1 MEAREWLLRRDEMVE
16 APRRQT
22 CTSRTNSGGSQS
34 NPSRATSACASQIV
48 APIGAP
54 VPSSDDENAK
64 KRNRLARVFDD
75 GDSGVV
81 ARDVDRG
88 GELGGEKRARQ
99 RRVGAEESIP
109 SVAFGVTQLT
119 RAQDPRLHRHSPLV
133 GLPFGV
139 KGQSG

>member
-1 MEAREWLLRRDEMVE
+1 MAAESRRDG
-16 APRRQT
+16 RSST
-22 CTSRTNSGGSQS
+22 TSDPAERTSSGGSQS

-64 KRNRLARVFDD
+64 NATGSPRVFDD
-75 GDSGVV
+75 GNPCIV

-88 GELGGEKRARQ
+88 GELGSEERARQ
-99 RRVGAEESIP
+99 RTVGAEEGTP
-109 SVAFGVTQLT
+109 GVAFGVTQLT
-119 RAQDPRLHRHSPLV
+119 RAQDPRLHRRSPLV

-139 KGQSG
+139 KGQGG